1 MTPFRGTASAPF
13 AAAVGAAPDVAAR
26 SEKHGWKREGS
37 YCQLLAVRH
46 RVRAPTRFN
55 RSVHHL
61 SMTDLEAGLEEIRLA
76 PPDNGRVE
84 LIVRRPAVEERQV
97 LLEGEL
103 DTTVGLV
110 GDCWQTRGSSSTPD
124 GSAHPDAQITVM
136 NARVT
141 ALVARTEDRWPLC
154 GDQLYVDLD
163 VSEANLP
170 PGTRLAVGTAVIEIT
185 AKPHTGCG
193 KFVKRFGIDAQKFV
207 NSPAGREL
215 NLRGRNAKVIQ
226 GGVVRQGDSVQK
238 L

>member
-1 MTPFRGTASAPF
+1 MTEHLPMT
-13 AAAVGAAPDVAAR
+13 V
-26 SEKHGWKREGS
+26 
-37 YCQLLAVRH
+37 LA
-46 RVRAPTRFN
+46 
-55 RSVHHL
+55 
-61 SMTDLEAGLEEIRLA
+61 AGLDEIRLA
-76 PPDNGRVE
+76 PADGGRVE
-84 LIVRRPAVEERQV
+84 LIVRRPAVEEREV

-103 DTTVGLV
+103 DTNVGLV

-163 VSEANLP
+163 LSEANLP
-170 PGTRLAVGTAVIEIT
+170 PGTRLEIGTAVIEIT

-193 KFVKRFGIDAQKFV
+193 KFIQRFGIDAQKFV
-207 NSPAGREL
+207 NSAEGREL

-226 GGVVRQGDSVQK
+226 GGTVRTGDQVTK
-238 L
+238 LGLVASS